1 MVLRGGH
8 TTIAIRHST
17 VASLKAY
24 QRAHGL
30 RTPSDAVDSLL
41 IEAGGFNER

>member
-17 VASLKAY
+17 IALLKEYQHAY
-24 QRAHGL
+24 GL

-41 IEAGGFNER
+41 ASVRCRDNE